1 MPRLVAKRPLAFIS
15 RHGRTCPMSS
25 SSRDQ
30 PCSGCAHQERL
41 GRRRFLGLLSAG
53 LGLVLAG
60 CTPKGIA
67 AARARGSRS
76 TGAPSETLPDAPV
89 APILNA
95 TGGPPLN
102 LGAIPPAHPGSP
114 QIISQ
119 APAPTQQIAL
129 TVDDGYCADC
139 ITQYVAFVQRS
150 GIHITFSPNG
160 TFGPLWTPHVDV
172 LRPLIAGGQVQIANH
187 TWDHANLLA
196 LTDSAVLDE
205 LNHNESWIQSTFGI
219 TSRPYFRPPYGYH
232 DSRIDRLAAGL
243 GYTKVLMWNGSFGDS
258 EAISPDQLISLAQ
271 QYLQPGTI
279 MLGHANHPTILSLF
293 PQVQAI
299 IAQRNLHPVTLDEMF
314 GTSRTI
320 G

>member
-1 MPRLVAKRPLAFIS
+1 V
-15 RHGRTCPMSS
+15 RHYDFGCAARALLLPMSS
-25 SSRDQ
+25 SSHDQ

-41 GRRRFLGLLSAG
+41 GRRRFLGFLSAG
-53 LGLVLAG
+53 LGLALAG
-60 CTPKGIA
+60 CTSKALGIVRPH
-67 AARARGSRS
+67 AARAASG
-76 TGAPSETLPDAPV
+76 TTTTLPDAPI
-89 APILNA
+89 APIVNA

-102 LGAIPPAHPGSP
+102 LGIVPPAHPGAP
-114 QIISQ
+114 QVISQ
-119 APAPTQQIAL
+119 APAPTRQIAL

-139 ITQYVAFVQRS
+139 ITQYVAFVQQS

-172 LRPLIAGGQVQIANH
+172 MRPLIAAGQVQIANH
-187 TWDHANLLA
+187 TWDHANLLT
-196 LTDSAVLDE
+196 LSNSAVLDE
-205 LNHNESWIQSTFGI
+205 LNRNEAWVQSTFGI

-232 DSRIDRLAAGL
+232 DTRIDNLAAGQ

-258 EAISPDQLISLAQ
+258 EAITPDQLISLAQ

-299 IAQRNLHPVTLDEMF
+299 IAQRNLQPVTLDEMF
-314 GTSRTI
+314 GTSRVI